1 MAAQTRKR
9 AGTGL
14 HLRIVSR
21 VALSIVTLVICWGLG
36 DSPVASAQPPS
47 RTKTVREVQQRVVKI
62 YGAGG
67 LRGLEA
73 YQSGCLV
80 SPEGHIATAWSYVLD
95 VDDPIVVLDDGRRF
109 EAEIVGFEPRL
120 EFAVLKIEAEA
131 LPYFAMS
138 GDVQADAGSP
148 VLAVSNLFS
157 IAAGNEPASVMQGYV
172 AGRTNLEARRGV
184 FETAYSGPV
193 YVLDLVANN
202 PGAAGGA
209 LVDLRGNLLGLL
221 GKELRDERTG
231 VWLNY
236 AVPTE
241 VLRSAISDI
250 LAGRQPRGPK
260 TDPTLPRDQ
269 AHALDKLGLVMI
281 PNVLE
286 KTPAYVDRVVPQ
298 SAAAR
303 AGLQP
308 DDLILLIDGQRIEG
322 QTSLIEL
329 FRTIDARDPLSVTVQ
344 RDSKVL
350 TVQLEN

>member
-1 MAAQTRKR
+1 VLVGQP
-9 AGTGL
+9 
-14 HLRIVSR
+14 LR
-21 VALSIVTLVICWGLG
+21 G
-36 DSPVASAQPPS
+36 QPPA
-47 RTKTVREVQQRVVKI
+47 RTDIVREVQQRVVKI

-80 SPEGHIATAWSYVLD
+80 SPSGHIATAWSYVLD

-120 EFAVLKIEAEA
+120 EFAVLKIEADQ
-131 LPYFAMS
+131 LPYFSMKAETA
-138 GDVQADAGSP
+138 ADPGSP

-157 IAAGNEPASVMQGYV
+157 IAAGNEPASVMQGYI
-172 AGRTNLEARRGV
+172 AGRTDLEARSGA

-209 LVDLRGNLLGLL
+209 LVDVRGNLLGML

-236 AVPTE
+236 ALPTE
-241 VLRSAISDI
+241 VLREVVGDI
-250 LAGRQPRGPK
+250 IAGRQPKGPP
-260 TDPTLPRDQ
+260 TDPTLPREQ
-269 AHALDKLGLVMI
+269 AHSLSALGLVMI
-281 PNVLE
+281 PNILE
-286 KTPAYVDRVVPQ
+286 KTPAYIDRVVPR

-303 AGLQP
+303 AELQA
-308 DDLILLIDGQRIEG
+308 DDLILLVQGRRIEG
-322 QTSLIEL
+322 QSSLIEL
-329 FRTIDARDPLSVTVQ
+329 LRSIDKRDPLNVTVQ
-344 RDSKVL
+344 RGSRVVNV
-350 TVQLEN
+350 TLEN